1 MNGTIPFE
9 TEDLSFRPF
18 EKQDAEALLAYLNHP
33 NLQGRRQ
40 IPWRFPTD
48 FPLTLTQAEEII
60 DHWNKGEKRINF
72 AVLLKVTGEL
82 VGHIDLDWGWDP
94 HCPGIGMV
102 IAPKHA
108 RKGLENQALDW
119 ALDYLFMNT
128 PAHNIDI
135 NLPDWDAEGIEFVE
149 SYGFQQAGRFRRIGI
164 RNGKYFDWLIY
175 DIIRPE
181 WLERKR
187 S

>member
-1 MNGTIPFE
+1 
-9 TEDLSFRPF
+9 
-18 EKQDAEALLAYLNHP
+18 
-33 NLQGRRQ
+33 
-40 IPWRFPTD
+40 
-48 FPLTLTQAEEII
+48 
-60 DHWNKGEKRINF
+60 
-72 AVLLKVTGEL
+72 
-82 VGHIDLDWGWDP
+82 
-94 HCPGIGMV
+94 MV

-119 ALDYLFMNT
+119 ALNYLFMNT

-149 SYGFQQAGRFRRIGI
+149 SYGFQPAGRFRRIGI

-175 DIIRPE
+175 DILRPE